1 MRVVTVA
8 ILNAPPEDVWDLLTD
23 WERQASW
30 MPDVEWISV
39 LGEERQLG
47 ARLAVRTKVFGVP
60 LMTDRLEVVGW
71 DPPRSLTVRHLAL
84 VKGKGEWRLDR
95 RGERTWFLW
104 TEDVSL
110 NVPLIGDL
118 AIRPYRLVLR
128 WTLRRS
134 VRNLRCELERSR

>member
-30 MPDVEWISV
+30 MPDVEWIRV

-71 DPPRSLTVRHLAL
+71 DPPRRLTVRHLAL

>member
-134 VRNLRCELERSR
+134 VRNLRCALERSR